1 MASKLSK
8 FLSGLVGPAS
18 GEAAERSGP
27 AVEYQGF
34 AIRPDSQRE
43 GSQWRMGGV
52 IAKRFDDE
60 VKEHRFVR
68 ADTFG
73 ARDDADSFAIVKAK
87 QIIDEQGDNLF
98 GDD

>member
-1 MASKLSK
+1 
-8 FLSGLVGPAS
+8 
-18 GEAAERSGP
+18 
-27 AVEYQGF
+27 
-34 AIRPDSQRE
+34 
-43 GSQWRMGGV
+43 MGGV